1 MALASRSL
9 TTSALALLALATAP
23 GCVDTTIPDLSRE
36 LGEGRTDGPFCSP
49 EDLNFFPPQEL
60 RIHLID
66 VGQGDAI
73 WVQTPYYTS
82 MFLES
87 QNILID
93 AGPSGNVPGTSPGG
107 AVVVDYLLRNGVDVG
122 GRIHAVVITHAH
134 EDHYG
139 GLPQVLSTF
148 EVERYVDPGFD
159 ANSSGFIS
167 ARSSAQS
174 EVLRVSGPT
183 LPGGGRSIG
192 VPIVP
197 ELVTDLFTPTTLFGE
212 YVYSE
217 VIWGEDEPPSGNV
230 SNPGGTDIN
239 NTSVAFAIRYGQ
251 RQALLMADLESEVE
265 GRLIAAHDAG
275 EISLTSAVL
284 KVAHHGSS
292 SSSTRPFLARV
303 FPTKS
308 DDHWAVISSGKR
320 SFGGTQLPTEQTLQ
334 NLTEVLTANHLLSTE
349 NRDDIKTSGTEH
361 GDDHILVRITEDGR
375 VRACYGF

>member
-1 MALASRSL
+1 MASAQRPL
-9 TTSALALLALATAP
+9 TASALAALALATAP

-87 QNILID
+87 KNILID

-107 AVVVDYLLRNGVDVG
+107 SVVVDYLLRNGVDVG

-148 EVERYVDPGFD
+148 EIDRYVDPGFD

-167 ARSSAQS
+167 ARSSAQA
-174 EVLRVSGPT
+174 EVRRLLGQVS
-183 LPGGGRSIG
+183 
-192 VPIVP
+192 VPAVP
-197 ELVTDLFTPTTLFGE
+197 ELVPRLNSQTSLFGE
-212 YVYSE
+212 YVFAE
-217 VIWGEDEPPSGNV
+217 VLWGTDTPPSGNT

-239 NTSVAFAIRYGQ
+239 NTSVAFALRYGQ

-265 GRLIAAHDAG
+265 GRLISAHDAG

-349 NRDDIKTSGTEH
+349 NRDDIKTSGSEH